1 MDLIIISL
9 KINLLSQWYSWSI
22 VELASNTNHWL
33 TVIFEYANHY
43 TTMGYFNRKK
53 ERWKDIVHYLFLHM
67 INTKIRQILR
77 KYQKISDENRWIE
90 QNLPIYS
97 IGCMN
102 TDWAQ
107 YNSESMIG
115 VWRQF
120 NNASAILQ
128 YVFITTDVVC
138 SNLDKMR
145 CTTLCDKACQW
156 VATGRWF
163 SPGTSFPTPIKLSAT
178 I

>member
-1 MDLIIISL
+1 
-9 KINLLSQWYSWSI
+9 
-22 VELASNTNHWL
+22 
-33 TVIFEYANHY
+33 
-43 TTMGYFNRKK
+43 
-53 ERWKDIVHYLFLHM
+53 M
-67 INTKIRQILR
+67 INTKIRQILQ

-120 NNASAILQ
+120 NNVSAISLREQ
-128 YVFITTDVVC
+128 VNFQ
-138 SNLDKMR
+138 SNDDEVHFVLDQH
-145 CTTLCDKACQW
+145 A
-156 VATGRWF
+156 
-163 SPGTSFPTPIKLSAT
+163 
-178 I
+178 